1 MLYISERSVLI
12 FLKKQKLMHEC
23 RPVCSKY
30 LVTQEL
36 VLSRQGPEVKPEVVP
51 TKFVVV
57 SLD

>member
-1 MLYISERSVLI
+1 MFKI
-12 FLKKQKLMHEC
+12 
-23 RPVCSKY
+23 

-51 TKFVVV
+51 TKFVIV